1 MVTQMVLLES
11 AEDAAPHR
19 KMVNRVMNGVVAE
32 IPSDEA
38 GPDCWRRGSK
48 EKNEHAIKNDRQW
61 NAHHGRHD
69 QPFGV
74 VRVIVVNAVDDEMEL
89 LSNFA
94 VRFVVK
100 RVAMNDVL
108 QQRPDG
114 EADAKPEGN
123 GQDRQLLDSKIEA
136 GSDQRHVQD
145 QRCRRMNPRKEIDEI
160 APEQANAFVPRRFV
174 STLRHRASN

>member
-1 MVTQMVLLES
+1 
-11 AEDAAPHR
+11 
-19 KMVNRVMNGVVAE
+19 
-32 IPSDEA
+32 
-38 GPDCWRRGSK
+38 
-48 EKNEHAIKNDRQW
+48 
-61 NAHHGRHD
+61 
-69 QPFGV
+69 
-74 VRVIVVNAVDDEMEL
+74 EMEL

-136 GSDQRHVQD
+136 GSDQRQGKN
-145 QRCRRMNPRKEIDEI
+145 QRGPRMNPAKENDEI
-160 APEQANAFVPRRFV
+160 APEQATRFVRRRFV